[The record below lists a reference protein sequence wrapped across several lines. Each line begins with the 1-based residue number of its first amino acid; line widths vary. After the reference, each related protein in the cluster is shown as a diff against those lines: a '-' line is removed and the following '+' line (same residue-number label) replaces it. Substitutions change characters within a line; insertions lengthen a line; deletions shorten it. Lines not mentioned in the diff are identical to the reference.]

1 MVRACPWLPTK
12 GRGGVCVRAGGGGGA
27 GRGATVGGAA
37 ALEVSDCARY
47 PPPTTTVEIER
58 TSARSPDNAR
68 TTGSGSAVKVVWEN
82 IQGLIIVRRPTAVHR
97 PEERVECGGSFVSQC
112 TFLFFFFYN
121 NNILYTPAY
130 TTAAD
135 VTLRRRSTGYYTRS
149 RRRR

>member
-1 MVRACPWLPTK
+1 MSVASDERK
-12 GRGGVCVRAGGGGGA
+12 GWGVCVCVRACGGGGA

-47 PPPTTTVEIER
+47 PPDDDGGDR
-58 TSARSPDNAR
+58 TSERALTGQRAYHRVRFCREGCLREHSRSYYRSPADRCPPAGGAR
-68 TTGSGSAVKVVWEN
+68 GMRWQLRFPVY
-82 IQGLIIVRRPTAVHR
+82 
-97 PEERVECGGSFVSQC
+97 
-112 TFLFFFFYN
+112 LFFFFSYN

-135 VTLRRRSTGYYTRS
+135 VTLPRRSTGYYTRS